1 MQFVNPGFLWA
12 MLAVSIPILIHL
24 FNFRR
29 FKRVM
34 FTNISLLKN
43 IQIETKNRQRVKN
56 LLILIARCLAI
67 IFLVMAFA
75 QPFIPASNQN
85 TDNRRRA
92 VSVYIDNSYSMN
104 ATGSSGDLLQTA
116 KNRARELVKSMRET
130 DRFQILSNDF
140 TGKGQHLLGKD
151 EALLAIDEVKLSPI
165 SRYMS
170 AVMERQKEALTR
182 ASGMRKMAV
191 LISDFQRSTSDISA
205 LKPDS
210 NIQTLMVPLKANETQ
225 NVAIDSCW
233 FETPFIQ
240 LNGANKLMVAIKNYG
255 EQNIENGSISLKLNG
270 KQKAVSGFN
279 CGKHAS
285 ATAVL
290 SFTLDQAGWQS
301 GELAIVDNPI
311 TFDDK
316 FYIAFESAKS
326 YHILCVNGATESL
339 FINNVYATE
348 PICSLTNLPE
358 GRIDYQLL
366 SKSDLVI
373 LNGCNDMS
381 SGTIDEL
388 NKYLNKGGD
397 MMVFPSTKGV
407 DKLNNLLSG
416 YQLKYAEKPSDI
428 RTEVD
433 QLNEKS
439 NLFDGVY
446 EKKSQQDELPLVK
459 KFYTIEAGNS
469 SGFEPVMKLKNG
481 GWFAIQAKAGKGKII
496 MLASPLLPDWC
507 GLAQSPYFIPMMLK
521 AAFISKPVGNLF
533 NRIGGNG
540 LVPLGVEVLKTE
552 KGVKLSKDKLE
563 LVPELLNRNGETFLY
578 TADMMKEAGNYILAA
593 GNTNPAIAYN
603 YNNLESDMS
612 CFETVD
618 IEKQISNTGIKLIG
632 NSDQKL
638 NDGLSQLALGTQL
651 WKTFVW
657 LALLM
662 VLLEIAL
669 IKFLK

>member
-1 MQFVNPGFLWA
+1 
-12 MLAVSIPILIHL
+12 ML
-24 FNFRR
+24 
-29 FKRVM
+29 
-34 FTNISLLKN
+34 FTNISLLRN
-43 IQIETKNRQRVKN
+43 IQIETKSRQRVKN

-85 TDNRRRA
+85 NDNRRRA
-92 VSVYIDNSYSMN
+92 VSVYIDNSFSMN

-116 KNRARELVKSMRET
+116 KNRGRELVKGMRET

-151 EALLAIDEVKLSPI
+151 EALLAIDEVKLSPV

-182 ASGMRKMAV
+182 ASGMRKMAIIV
-191 LISDFQRSTSDISA
+191 SDFQKTTSNISA

-210 NIQTLMVPLKANETQ
+210 NIQTLLVPLKANEIQ

-240 LNGANKLMVAIKNYG
+240 LNGANKLMVAFKNYG

-290 SFTLDQAGWQS
+290 SFTLDKAGWQS
-301 GELAIVDNPI
+301 VELAIVDNPI

-316 FYIAFESAKS
+316 FYIAFESARN
-326 YHILCVNGATESL
+326 YNILCVNGGNESPA
-339 FINNVYATE
+339 INNVFATE
-348 PICSLTNLPE
+348 PICNLTNLPE
-358 GRIDYQLL
+358 SRIDYQLL

-373 LNGCNDMS
+373 LNGCNDLS

-397 MMVFPSTKGV
+397 LLVFPSIKGA
-407 DKLNNLLSG
+407 DKLNTLLAT
-416 YQLKYAEKPSDI
+416 YQLKYSEKPSDI
-428 RTEVD
+428 LTEVE
-433 QLNEKS
+433 QLNEQS
-439 NLFDGVY
+439 TLFAGVY
-446 EKKSQQDELPLVK
+446 EKKSQHDELPLVK

-469 SGFEPVMKLKNG
+469 AGFEPVMKLKNG
-481 GWFAIQAKAGKGKII
+481 GWFAIQSKAGKGKII

-507 GLAQSPYFIPMMLK
+507 GLAQSPCFIPMMLK

-552 KGVKLSKDKLE
+552 KGVKLYKDKLE

-578 TADMMKEAGNYILAA
+578 TADMMHEAGNYMLAA
-593 GNTNPAIAYN
+593 NNTNPAIAYN

-612 CFETVD
+612 CYEAAD
-618 IEKQISNTGIKLIG
+618 IEKQISGTSIKLIG

-651 WKTFVW
+651 WKTFIC

-662 VLLEIAL
+662 VLIEIAL